1 MLRLITAKAEKKVA
15 QARARGISKTVRAM
29 VVGVPNVG
37 NSTLI
42 NRLNGSAV
50 SERGRK
56 IRGNDVVSVT
66 GYEDILVK
74 TDEL

>member
-1 MLRLITAKAEKKVA
+1 MQEVYIKTEFIKLNQLLKLAGVLDQGSDIKYMLESCMI
-15 QARARGISKTVRAM
+15 
-29 VVGVPNVG
+29 
-37 NSTLI
+37 
-42 NRLNGSAV
+42 RLNGSAV

>member
-1 MLRLITAKAEKKVA
+1 MQEVYIKTEFIKLNQLLKLAGVLDQGSDIKYMLKSGMI
-15 QARARGISKTVRAM
+15 
-29 VVGVPNVG
+29 
-37 NSTLI
+37 
-42 NRLNGSAV
+42 RLNGSNV